1 MGCFGGGS
9 ASSRR
14 EADLRRVAERY
25 SNEAKALQGEVAQ
38 LSSALSQVRDEA
50 NSALAEADEK
60 ADMAQ
65 REARDLRDRLRRKT
79 GREEEAAEH
88 TVALIQEVAEL
99 KRRLREAE
107 AAGGGGGNEEGS
119 DDSDDDGETAL
130 LRRQLREAREEARA
144 ASQETSSLTQQL
156 YEARERANRE
166 RAELRNEIQRL
177 KSGSVAGSASVTTIG
192 DERSDASDLYGLR
205 SDLASRTSGSVMA
218 ASMADGDAASP
229 SGASR
234 GGRSLRSFR
243 SGRSGRSLSSRASE
257 PAKSTKG
264 AFENVIKTV
273 SLTSGFIG
281 SFGSSSG
288 ERSGR
293 SSGEGNVVTP
303 TAAAAL
309 SRGQTAAAAAQPNID
324 AEVVESAIACVDE
337 LIRRVNES
345 RSKKA
350 APFVTPSKAPM
361 KKSQSFGDVLI
372 AGMEDLM
379 SLGGGRDD
387 ATTSVGEGASFYSAG
402 GESTAYGDGA
412 PSWRG
417 VGAAGGSPTS
427 RSAARSSGASRSMR
441 SMRSA
446 RSSHRSP
453 AQSSS
458 SVADGMEWKPV
469 GTTGELMAVSDDDAS
484 TICTADH
491 GDHLDLDDESLFSGQ
506 SARSAPILSRK
517 ERNESAV
524 IIADLYRV
532 QNLLSSVLEGRPHV
546 KQELQSTMLPQNFAS
561 AQSGASVSSSP
572 NRTSNSIN
580 SYAVPW

>member
-1 MGCFGGGS
+1 
-9 ASSRR
+9 
-14 EADLRRVAERY
+14 
-25 SNEAKALQGEVAQ
+25 
-38 LSSALSQVRDEA
+38 
-50 NSALAEADEK
+50 
-60 ADMAQ
+60 
-65 REARDLRDRLRRKT
+65 
-79 GREEEAAEH
+79 
-88 TVALIQEVAEL
+88 
-99 KRRLREAE
+99 
-107 AAGGGGGNEEGS
+107 
-119 DDSDDDGETAL
+119 
-130 LRRQLREAREEARA
+130 
-144 ASQETSSLTQQL
+144 
-156 YEARERANRE
+156 
-166 RAELRNEIQRL
+166 
-177 KSGSVAGSASVTTIG
+177 
-192 DERSDASDLYGLR
+192 
-205 SDLASRTSGSVMA
+205 
-218 ASMADGDAASP
+218 MADGDVASP

-309 SRGQTAAAAAQPNID
+309 SRGQTAAAAAAAQPNID

-417 VGAAGGSPTS
+417 VGAAGGS
-427 RSAARSSGASRSMR
+427 RSMR

-458 SVADGMEWKPV
+458 SVADAMEWKPV